1 MKSRLVLVDDHALI
15 REGIRCL
22 LEREPDLEVVAEGN
36 NGLEAVALAEAF
48 NPHLMILD
56 IAMPKL
62 NGIDAIERVRSVAP
76 QTRILCLSLHTDC
89 AVVERALVAG
99 AHGYVPKDAVTEEL
113 VLAIK
118 VLRNNQNYLSPRIT
132 GCVLRAFQ
140 DKSKKNGSS
149 LSTREREVLQRLAE
163 GQATKVIA
171 GELSVCIKTI
181 ETHRRNIM
189 RKLNANSIAE
199 LTKYALLHGLTS
211 LEA

>member
-1 MKSRLVLVDDHALI
+1 MKSRIVLVDDHALI

-36 NGLEAVALAEAF
+36 NGLEAEVLAGAF
-48 NPHLMILD
+48 NPHLVMMD
-56 IAMPKL
+56 VAMPRL
-62 NGIDAIERVRSVAP
+62 NGIDAIGRVLAVAP
-76 QTRILCLSLHTDC
+76 HTRILCLSMHTDS

-99 AHGYVPKDAVTEEL
+99 AHGYVPKNAVSEEL

-132 GCVLRAFQ
+132 ECVVRIFK

-149 LSTREREVLQRLAE
+149 LFTREREVLQRLAE

-189 RKLNANSIAE
+189 RKLNSNSIAE